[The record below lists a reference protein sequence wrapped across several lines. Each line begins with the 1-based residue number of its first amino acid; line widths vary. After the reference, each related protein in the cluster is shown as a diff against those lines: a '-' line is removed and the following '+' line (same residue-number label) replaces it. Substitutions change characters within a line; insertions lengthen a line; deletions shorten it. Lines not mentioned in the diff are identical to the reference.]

1 MLNFSAL
8 DTAIAE
14 LEISNLQLND
24 IIDYEALST
33 DNPIVDEDTRQVI
46 EQSFL
51 YLTGHP
57 KEAEDLSFGD
67 NTWRIKI
74 GPTLLKT
81 SVVTSVMI
89 GLLHAS
95 GATPLGALVLP
106 AVLPLIIDIETI
118 RLTVKDNLILSEM
131 RLNANLRDSQFAPRV
146 IYNELSADLQDE
158 ISYSEFLDVLDSLCI
173 TGNAERDER
182 TGLFQL
188 NEKRR
193 LKIVFE

>member
-8 DTAIAE
+8 DITTSE
-14 LEISNLQLND
+14 LEVSKLELNN
-24 IIDYEALST
+24 IIDYAALSS

-51 YLTGHP
+51 YLTGHR
-57 KEAEDLSFGD
+57 KDAEDLAFGD

-81 SVVTSVMI
+81 SIVTSVMI

-106 AVLPLIIDIETI
+106 AVLPLLIDVETI

-131 RLNANLRDSQFAPRV
+131 RLNANLRGSQFAPRV
-146 IYNELSADLQDE
+146 IYKELSDDLQTE
-158 ISYSEFLDVLDSLCI
+158 ISYSEFLDVLNSLCI
-173 TGNAERDER
+173 TGNAERDDQ

-188 NEKRR
+188 NKKKR